1 MRVVQ
6 VCDPLAEGGLV
17 AQSPDTHRLAAQSPD
32 RHHKEVD
39 GTVIDSIVTMVLFLK
54 NASVSSL
61 DGSPSSLSGV
71 ILS

>member
-1 MRVVQ
+1 MVQ
-6 VCDPLAEGGLV
+6 VCGPLGEGGLA

-39 GTVIDSIVTMVLFLK
+39 GTGFDSIVTMVLFLK

-61 DGSPSSLSGV
+61 DGSPSPLSGV